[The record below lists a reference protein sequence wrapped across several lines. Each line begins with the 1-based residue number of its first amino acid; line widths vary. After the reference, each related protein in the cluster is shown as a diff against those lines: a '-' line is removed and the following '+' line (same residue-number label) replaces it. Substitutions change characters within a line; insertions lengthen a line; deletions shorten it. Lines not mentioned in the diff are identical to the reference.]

1 MKSVKED
8 ANSTKKNS
16 IKTKNNTI
24 EDEQIDKDLIKP
36 INQTNMH
43 IVIDPELKSLYDY
56 VFNDMKASDNLNSIF
71 DKTEVKNVEKD
82 NQIICEKDQKEQDK
96 VDNMCYNPITEHH
109 ENISYDHI
117 QSDSLIDQ
125 SSYDFVGNK

>member
-1 MKSVKED
+1 
-8 ANSTKKNS
+8 
-16 IKTKNNTI
+16 
-24 EDEQIDKDLIKP
+24 
-36 INQTNMH
+36 MH